1 MEGMGLTIV
10 IVGIECIEENGT
22 VRVVHTHHSPLVVT
36 GTIDMFGYHFPI
48 LAQIL
53 GHIELRE
60 REERRREREGGRG
73 ERGRERRERE
83 REGERREK
91 EREGERGRGERGREG
106 GGKESKRLVQ

>member
-1 MEGMGLTIV
+1 MGLTIV

-36 GTIDMFGYHFPI
+36 GTIDMFVYHFPI

-60 REERRREREGGRG
+60 REERRRERE
-73 ERGRERRERE
+73 RRERE
-83 REGERREK
+83 GG
-91 EREGERGRGERGREG
+91 EREGGRGRKAKGLFNTLASQ
-106 GGKESKRLVQ
+106 KVISCTALT